1 MTTIASALT
10 SAGAEAI
17 IAARAEADSGRA
29 TAPHAGPGHDGRDEQ
44 GGLDEQRGQD
54 DLARRRG
61 RVDHR
66 SRDDFTAAV
75 ADHHRELAHFAYR
88 LCGDRT
94 TAEDIVAEA
103 FARVWVQW
111 RKGRVDV
118 LLPYLM
124 RTVANEAYAR
134 HRRRRLALRKEPPAA
149 PTVQGPFEDQVDDHD
164 QLWTAIGR
172 LAPQQRVVLVLRIVE
187 DLSEEQTAAM
197 LDIPPGTVKSRL
209 SRALATLR
217 AMVEGSHV

>member
-1 MTTIASALT
+1 
-10 SAGAEAI
+10 
-17 IAARAEADSGRA
+17 
-29 TAPHAGPGHDGRDEQ
+29 
-44 GGLDEQRGQD
+44 
-54 DLARRRG
+54 
-61 RVDHR
+61 V
-66 SRDDFTAAV
+66 FTAAV
-75 ADHHRELAHFAYR
+75 ADHHRELARFAFR

-94 TAEDIVAEA
+94 AAEDIVAEA

-124 RTVANEAYAR
+124 RTVANEAFAR
-134 HRRRRLALRKEPPAA
+134 HRRRRLALRKEPPAVGPA
-149 PTVQGPFEDQVDDHD
+149 VQEPFEGQVDDHD
-164 QLWTAIGR
+164 QLWSAIGR

-217 AMVEGSHV
+217 AIVEGSHV